1 LSAQSQPVQ
10 SAANHPINELIRD
23 FWDGKISE
31 ARFMDCFLEAGGDP
45 REIELILEEIRN
57 EDMA

>member
-1 LSAQSQPVQ
+1 MKAQSQPVQ

-31 ARFMDCFLEAGGDP
+31 ARFVDCCLEAGGD
-45 REIELILEEIRN
+45 RGEIELILEEIRN
-57 EDMA
+57 EDLA